1 MKKTKLSKGVKADNT
16 EALIS
21 ASEARLA
28 ELNENLKA
36 VKDSIKAEEK
46 NLAELNERLKQEKL
60 NDIGS
65 IAEKAGVSIDDLL
78 SAIKDG
84 TVLSL
89 IAEPSNAKEDDTD
102 EDEETDD
109 NVEDDTDNEEEDD
122 TTPEDNS
129 SSTNTSS
136 YYSSYSNY

>member
-89 IAEPSNAKEDDTD
+89 IADAETSNEKEDEDTDDNAEDDTEDNTEEDTVD
-102 EDEETDD
+102 ED
-109 NVEDDTDNEEEDD
+109 
-122 TTPEDNS
+122 TTT
-129 SSTNTSS
+129 STTSTTSS
-136 YYSSYSNY
+136 YYSGYSNY